1 MNWNPEFNVA
11 TSFVDRN
18 VLEGRAR
25 RTAIECGDEKVSYE
39 QLLDRTNRAGNV
51 LLQLGVRAEERV
63 LLMLLDTPEF
73 LYCFFGAIKIG
84 AVAVPVNTLLK
95 PDEYEYLFNTA
106 RARVAVV
113 SESLLPLLESIGRER
128 LRFLQEIR
136 IFCVSP
142 TRWMLHPT
150 NLKRNRPAKMP
161 PPFGSILPEAPELPK
176 LACTFI
182 ATWSCVP
189 SCMLKASCT

>member
-106 RARVAVV
+106 RARVAATTGIDRAGTPPV
-113 SESLLPLLESIGRER
+113 
-128 LRFLQEIR
+128 
-136 IFCVSP
+136 
-142 TRWMLHPT
+142 
-150 NLKRNRPAKMP
+150 PAGNYRCRGIKSA
-161 PPFGSILPEAPELPK
+161 FSASHRRDG
-176 LACTFI
+176 CFI
-182 ATWSCVP
+182 PRT
-189 SCMLKASCT
+189 